1 MIITEDKIDR
11 ITPTIRPDQRI
22 VMRQNWSDLLF
33 LHWEY
38 PIEEIQRLLP
48 PGLTADVF
56 EGKAYVG
63 LVPFVMT
70 GVRPAGFPSV
80 PFLSDFLEC
89 NVRTYV
95 HFEGRNPGVW
105 FFSLDA
111 ANNIAVKIARTLWK
125 LPYYHAK
132 MEIRKLRAETTLP
145 ISNLPVKT
153 PASTNLPHES
163 VEISY
168 STQRL
173 STKKSD
179 GFCATRYRVDS
190 EIQPALP
197 GSLEFFLAE
206 RYILYAFSNRLLIGQ
221 VNHTPYPLQIA
232 KVESLNENLL
242 AAAELS
248 SPVGSPLAH
257 YSSGVQVEVFPLCPV
272 N

>member
-1 MIITEDKIDR
+1 MSISEEKIDR
-11 ITPTIRPDQRI
+11 ITPTFRPDQRV

-33 LHWEY
+33 LHWEF
-38 PIEEIQRLLP
+38 PLESIQKLLP
-48 PGLTADVF
+48 PGLTTDVF
-56 EGKAYVG
+56 NGKAYVG
-63 LVPFVMT
+63 LVPFAMT

-111 ANNIAVKIARTLWK
+111 ANPIAVKIARTLWK
-125 LPYYHAK
+125 LPYYHSK
-132 MEIRKLRAETTLP
+132 MEIRKLQEETKLP
-145 ISNLPVKT
+145 APNLIVKASERMNLPR
-153 PASTNLPHES
+153 SS
-163 VEISY
+163 VEIAY
-168 STQRL
+168 STHRL
-173 STKKSD
+173 YSKKTEA
-179 GFCATRYRVDS
+179 FCQTRYRVDS
-190 EIQPALP
+190 DIKPSLP

-232 KVESLNENLL
+232 KVETLNENLV
-242 AAAELS
+242 AAAGLS
-248 SPVGSPLAH
+248 SPIGLPLAH
-257 YSSGVQVEVFPLCPV
+257 YSSGVQVEVFPLRSA

>member
-1 MIITEDKIDR
+1 MSVPEEKIDR
-11 ITPTIRPDQRI
+11 LTPTILPDQRV
-22 VMRQNWSDLLF
+22 VMRQNWSNLLF

-38 PIEEIQRLLP
+38 SPEEIQRLLP

-70 GVRPAGFPSV
+70 GVRPAGFPAV

-111 ANNIAVKIARTLWK
+111 ANLIAVKIARTLWK

-132 MEIRKLRAETTLP
+132 MEIRKLGEETTLP
-145 ISNLPVKT
+145 VPNLTGEAPEKMNQPV
-153 PASTNLPHES
+153 SS
-163 VEISY
+163 VEIEY
-168 STQRL
+168 STHRI
-173 STKKSD
+173 SSNKTD
-179 GFCATRYRVDS
+179 AFCQTRYRVDS
-190 EIQPALP
+190 DIEPSLP

-206 RYILYAFSNRLLIGQ
+206 RYLLYAFSNRLLIGQ

-232 KVESLNENLL
+232 KVESLNENLV
-242 AAAELS
+242 ATAGLS
-248 SPVGSPLAH
+248 SPIGSPLAH
-257 YSSGVQVEVFPLCPV
+257 YSSGVQVEVFPLRPA

>member
-1 MIITEDKIDR
+1 MSFPEETIDR
-11 ITPTIRPDQRI
+11 ITPTIRPDQRV
-22 VMRQNWSDLLF
+22 VMRQNWSDILF

-38 PIEEIQRLLP
+38 SPEEIQRLLP

-56 EGKAYVG
+56 VGKAYVG
-63 LVPFVMT
+63 LAPFVMA
-70 GVRPAGFPSV
+70 GVRPAGFPAV

-111 ANNIAVKIARTLWK
+111 ANLIAVKIARTLWK

-132 MEIRKLRAETTLP
+132 MKIEKAPAKSSLP
-145 ISNLPVKT
+145 ISSLPNEA
-153 PASTNLPHES
+153 PASTSVPKGS
-163 VEISY
+163 VEIAY

-173 STKKSD
+173 SSNNAK
-179 GFCATRYRVDS
+179 GRCETRYRVDS
-190 EIQPALP
+190 EIQPASP

-206 RYILYAFSNRLLIGQ
+206 RYLLYAFTNRLLIGQ

-232 KVESLNENLL
+232 KIESLNENL
-242 AAAELS
+242 AATAGLS

-257 YSSGVQVEVFPLCPV
+257 YASGVQVEVFPLRQV

>member
-1 MIITEDKIDR
+1 MSIPEDKIDR
-11 ITPTIRPDQRI
+11 ITPTFRPNQRV

-33 LHWEY
+33 LHWEF
-38 PIEEIQRLLP
+38 PLEEIQKLLP

-56 EGKAYVG
+56 DGKAYVG

-70 GVRPAGFPSV
+70 GVRPAGFPAV

-111 ANNIAVKIARTLWK
+111 ANLIAVKIARTLWK

-132 MEIRKLRAETTLP
+132 MEIRKLREETTA
-145 ISNLPVKT
+145 PVPNFTVKA
-153 PASTNLPHES
+153 PERMNQPGNS
-163 VEISY
+163 VEIAY
-168 STQRL
+168 STQRFN
-173 STKKSD
+173 SKKTD
-179 GFCATRYRVDS
+179 VFCQTRYRVDS
-190 EIQPALP
+190 DIIPSLP

-221 VNHTPYPLQIA
+221 VNHTPYPLQVA

-242 AAAELS
+242 AAAGLS
-248 SPVGSPLAH
+248 SPTGSPLAH
-257 YSSGVQVEVFPLCPV
+257 YSSGVQVEVFPLRPEK
-272 N
+272 